1 MNNAATEPVIFGE
14 NHLRIEDVLAVAQG
28 RATVRLQADSA
39 FRERIAR
46 GAQFLDTL
54 LDREGVIYGVTTGYG
69 DSCVVAVP
77 LHQVEALPQHL
88 FTFHGCGLGK
98 LLDAEATRAV
108 LAARLRS
115 LTHGMSGVRI
125 ELLDRMQAFL
135 EQDILPLIPEEGSVG
150 ASGDLTPLSYVAAA
164 LAGEREVM
172 FRGECRSAAEVHRQ
186 LGWTPLTLRPKE
198 ALALMNGTAV
208 MTGLACLAYARADY
222 LLKLA
227 TRITALNVVAL
238 EGNPEH
244 FDERLFAAK
253 PHPGQTQ
260 VAAWI
265 RQDLAIEA
273 PAAPKAAGSVA
284 SDGAA
289 RRETARPRSLQAVN
303 EQAEPALN
311 AAEPSAVASSGLG
324 LHRLQDRYSIR
335 CAPHVLSVLADSL
348 GLLRQ
353 FIETELN
360 SANDNPIID
369 ADNERVL
376 HGGHF
381 YGGHIAFAM
390 DSLKNLVANVA
401 DLLDRQLALL
411 VDTRY
416 NHGLPSNL
424 SGAPAAT
431 AMINHGFKAV
441 QIGTSAWTAEAL
453 KNSMPASVFSRSTE
467 CHNQDKVSMGTIAA
481 RDALRSLELTEQVAA
496 ATLIA
501 ANQGVWLRQ
510 RSEGARP
517 LPTPLHAMHIELG
530 ENFPPVIE
538 DRALEGELRL
548 CLERIRAQHWGLY
561 A

>member
-1 MNNAATEPVIFGE
+1 MTTDPVVFGE
-14 NHLRIEDVLAVAQG
+14 SHLSIEALVAVAER
-28 RATVRLQADSA
+28 RAPTRLQDDAA

-77 LHQVEALPQHL
+77 LQHVEALPQHL

-125 ELLDRMQAFL
+125 ELLERLQAFL
-135 EQDILPLIPEEGSVG
+135 AEDVLPLIPEEGSVG
-150 ASGDLTPLSYVAAA
+150 ASGDLTPLSYVAAT
-164 LAGEREVM
+164 LAGEREVLW
-172 FRGECRSAAEVHRQ
+172 RGARRSAAEVHRE
-186 LGWTPLTLRPKE
+186 LGWTPLVLRPKE

-208 MTGLACLAYARADY
+208 MTGLACQAYVRADY
-222 LLKLA
+222 LLRLA
-227 TRITALNVVAL
+227 TRITALNVIAL
-238 EGNPEH
+238 QGNPEH

-253 PHPGQTQ
+253 PHPGQAQ
-260 VAAWI
+260 IAAWL
-265 RQDLAIEA
+265 RDDLAIEG
-273 PAAPKAAGSVA
+273 PTP
-284 SDGAA
+284 
-289 RRETARPRSLQAVN
+289 P
-303 EQAEPALN
+303 
-311 AAEPSAVASSGLG
+311 

-335 CAPHVLSVLADSL
+335 CAPHVLGVLADSL
-348 GLLRQ
+348 GWLRQ

-369 ADNERVL
+369 AEAERVL

-424 SGAPAAT
+424 SGAPAHT

-441 QIGTSAWTAEAL
+441 QIGASAWTAEAL

-481 RDALRSLELTEQVAA
+481 RDALRSLELSEQVAA
-496 ATLIA
+496 ATLLA
-501 ANQGVWLRQ
+501 ANQGVWLRAGQ
-510 RSEGARP
+510 ADCRA
-517 LPTPLHAMHIELG
+517 LPEALATMREQLASD
-530 ENFPPVIE
+530 FPPVIE
-538 DRALEGELRL
+538 DRALEAELRL
-548 CLERIRAQHWGLY
+548 CLRHIRNRHWGLY

>member
-1 MNNAATEPVIFGE
+1 MTTATEAPVFGQG
-14 NHLRIEDVLAVAQG
+14 HLSIEQIVALAERRVESRLDDDAEF
-28 RATVRLQADSA
+28 RA
-39 FRERIAR
+39 RIAR

-54 LDREGVIYGVTTGYG
+54 LDKEGVIYGVTTGYG

-77 LHQVEALPQHL
+77 LEHVEALPQHL

-98 LLDAEATRAV
+98 LLDPQATRAV

-115 LTHGMSGVRI
+115 LSHGVSGVRL
-125 ELLDRMQAFL
+125 ELLERLHAFL
-135 EQDILPLIPEEGSVG
+135 AQDILPLIPEEGSVG
-150 ASGDLTPLSYVAAA
+150 ASGDLTPLSYVAAT
-164 LAGEREVM
+164 LAGERDVLW
-172 FRGECRSAAEVHRQ
+172 RGERRSAAEVHAE
-186 LGWTPLTLRPKE
+186 LGWQPLVLRPKE

-208 MTGLACLAYARADY
+208 MTGLACLAYVRADY

-227 TRITALNVVAL
+227 TRITALNVIAL
-238 EGNPEH
+238 QGNPEH

-253 PHPGQTQ
+253 PHPGQMQ

-265 RQDLAIEA
+265 RQDLAIDA
-273 PAAPKAAGSVA
+273 PTP
-284 SDGAA
+284 
-289 RRETARPRSLQAVN
+289 P
-303 EQAEPALN
+303 
-311 AAEPSAVASSGLG
+311 
-324 LHRLQDRYSIR
+324 LHRLQDRYSLR
-335 CAPHVLSVLADSL
+335 CAPHVLGVLADSL

-353 FIETELN
+353 FIEIELN

-369 ADNERVL
+369 AEDERVL

-390 DSLKNLVANVA
+390 DSLKNLVGNVA

-424 SGAPAAT
+424 SGAPAER

-441 QIGTSAWTAEAL
+441 QIGASAWTAEAL
-453 KNSMPASVFSRSTE
+453 KNTLPASVFSRSTE

-496 ATLIA
+496 AALLA
-501 ANQGVWLRQ
+501 AQQGVWLRGREDDAQ
-510 RSEGARP
+510 P
-517 LPTPLHAMHIELG
+517 LPTPLGDMHEQLG
-530 ENFPPVIE
+530 QGFPPLIE

-548 CLERIRAQHWGLY
+548 CLERIRARHWGLY